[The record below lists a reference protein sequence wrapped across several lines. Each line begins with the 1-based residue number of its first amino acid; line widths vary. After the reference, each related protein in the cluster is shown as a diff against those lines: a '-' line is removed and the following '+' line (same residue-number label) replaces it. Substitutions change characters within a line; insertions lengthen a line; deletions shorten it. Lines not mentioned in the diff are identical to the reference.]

1 MNDKADEKPR
11 FARRTLSTEAPYTPP
26 ESVEALLAS
35 GSVVRYL
42 EFRIHGALAPWLS
55 SLSREEV
62 AWVRAR
68 LFVELTMDPVLRG
81 LVAKVARA
89 LEHARKA
96 RDGGPSRARAEGGR
110 LV

>member
-1 MNDKADEKPR
+1 MADPADKKPPV
-11 FARRTLSTEAPYTPP
+11 RRREPAHQPP
-26 ESVEALLAS
+26 ESMESLLAS
-35 GSVVRYL
+35 GGVIRYL
-42 EFRIHGALAPWLS
+42 EARVHGALAPWLG

-89 LEHARKA
+89 LQTARKPPA
-96 RDGGPSRARAEGGR
+96 AGNSRVPEDGGR
-110 LV
+110 LS